1 MCACDRGR
9 LCPRC
14 AEQERDSDETEQR
27 EREDD
32 ARDAARG
39 EVSDGA

>member
-14 AEQERDSDETEQR
+14 AERERDSDGTEQR

-32 ARDAARG
+32 ERYAAG
-39 EVSDGA
+39 GVVSDGA